1 MNHRQTQTPEYWSA
15 FKITAGDVEYI
26 SNLLLEA
33 FAPKRTNE
41 MALALFKH
49 RADLES
55 ATLRRQLGSQTL
67 YQPKRQYQL
76 DEAVVFPALN
86 FANGRVVEMRA
97 GHNPD
102 LGTFDVITVEMVGG
116 KRREFAANFLG
127 QHRLNDLDVN
137 ALTDDADLQT
147 PEQLYAAYHESVE
160 NAVNTALLGNS
171 EFIRIKEEWF
181 LREMMA
187 EVNVGHLNLAEA
199 VLDMS
204 NGGPLTSDVLLS
216 DLGLPADVA
225 GSVQEISL
233 NRALG
238 QDERFDEISLND
250 KPAWFLRRLEPVE
263 VRQIPT
269 SLMPARFPSIYTTT
283 ISEELRLL
291 ATQLDDELE
300 FNNNASIAA
309 EASSETASS
318 VLIFPHRRAGTLGWT
333 RKLAAVLPSVDK
345 PRIPVTFQ
353 DKANGKQ
360 FVVWLVRDGHYIYG
374 LSDWYK
380 QYELPVGASIQ
391 LTRSGADNI
400 WIIDA
405 KRHKPRREWV
415 RVGSVRDTRL
425 RLDTAQRAVTAE
437 ADELMAMFVDD
448 PRTMDAMRG
457 DQPREVAQSVR
468 EVFPEIAKLSPQ
480 GNVHARTLYSAVNV
494 VTRAAP
500 LDVFAALIAHG
511 SYVPVGDNYWH
522 LGD

>member
-15 FKITAGDVEYI
+15 FKLTADDLEYI

-33 FAPKRTNE
+33 FAPKRTHE
-41 MALALFKH
+41 LALALIQH
-49 RADLES
+49 RTDVES
-55 ATLRRQLGSQTL
+55 ATLRQQLGSLTL

-76 DEAVVFPALN
+76 EEAVVFPVLN
-86 FANGRVVEMRA
+86 FANGRVVEIRA

-102 LGTFDVITVEMVGG
+102 LSNFDVITVETASG

-127 QHRLNDLDVN
+127 QHRLNDMDIN
-137 ALTDDADLQT
+137 ALTNDADLKK
-147 PEQLYAAYHESVE
+147 PEELYELYREPVE
-160 NAVNTALLGNS
+160 ATVNASLLSNS
-171 EFIRIKEEWF
+171 DFIRIKDEWF

-204 NGGPLTSDVLLS
+204 NGGPLTSDVLLR
-216 DLGLPADVA
+216 DLGLPADVI

-233 NRALG
+233 NRALS
-238 QDERFDEISLND
+238 QDDRFDEISLND

-269 SLMPARFPSIYTTT
+269 VLMPARFPTTHSIT
-283 ISEELRLL
+283 ISDDLRAL
-291 ATQLDDELE
+291 AIQLDDELE
-300 FNNNASIAA
+300 FHNNAGIAA
-309 EASSETASS
+309 EASTQSATS

-333 RKLAAVLPSVDK
+333 RKLAAVLPAFDK
-345 PRIPVTFQ
+345 PRVPITFQ
-353 DKANGKQ
+353 DKVNGKQ
-360 FVVWLVRDGHYIYG
+360 FVVWLVRDGRYIYG
-374 LSDWYK
+374 LADWYK
-380 QYELPVGASIQ
+380 QNELPTGATIE
-391 LTRSGADNI
+391 LTRSDADNI
-400 WIIDA
+400 WIIDV

-425 RLDTAQRAVTAE
+425 RLDTAQRAVTNE
-437 ADELMAMFVDD
+437 VDELMAIFVDD
-448 PRTMDAMRG
+448 PRTLDTMRG
-457 DQPREVAQSVR
+457 DQPREVAQTVR

-480 GNVHARTLYSAVNV
+480 GNVHGRMLYSAVNT

-500 LDVFAALIAHG
+500 LDVFAALVASG
-511 SYVPVGDNYWH
+511 TYMPVGDNYWH